1 MREFHRPEIRFDAVA
16 DGLLRLTTLRP
27 MTDRLTHVRVT
38 HAAFPSTFVI
48 PLSET
53 ITITQMHV
61 PVDDTHTYWYSFFT
75 SFAGPLD
82 KEAMRA
88 QRLACVTLPDYA
100 PIHGRHD
107 HWGFDPED
115 QRTRTYLGMGEDD
128 INLHDQ
134 WAVESMGSIQDRT
147 REHLGTSDKV
157 IMANRRTLVKAI
169 ETVRAGGQPP
179 MALAAADA
187 AALVGPDTID
197 CIAPA
202 ERWEA
207 HWTDAA
213 RAKRSAATW
222 LRAANG
228 TPSDGESAAAEAAR

>member
-1 MREFHRPEIRFDAVA
+1 
-16 DGLLRLTTLRP
+16 
-27 MTDRLTHVRVT
+27 
-38 HAAFPSTFVI
+38 
-48 PLSET
+48 
-53 ITITQMHV
+53 
-61 PVDDTHTYWYSFFT
+61 
-75 SFAGPLD
+75 
-82 KEAMRA
+82 MRA

-134 WAVESMGSIQDRT
+134 WAVESMGPIQDRT

-169 ETVRAGGQPP
+169 ETVRAGGRPP

-187 AALVGPDTID
+187 AALVGPTRSTASRRPNAGRRTGPTRR
-197 CIAPA
+197 APSD
-202 ERWEA
+202 RRRRGW
-207 HWTDAA
+207 
-213 RAKRSAATW
+213 
-222 LRAANG
+222 RAANG